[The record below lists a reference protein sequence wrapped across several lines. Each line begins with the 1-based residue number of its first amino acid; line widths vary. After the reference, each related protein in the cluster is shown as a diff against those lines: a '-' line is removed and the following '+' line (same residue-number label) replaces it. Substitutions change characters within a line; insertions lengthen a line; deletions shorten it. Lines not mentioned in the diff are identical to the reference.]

1 MGFVV
6 FGSLVVVW
14 VCFGVGCALWTG
26 VCPGWGRPVRR
37 LALAAVL
44 GMQGVAAHATAYTFP
59 GSMPAGCSGSSGT
72 YTCGSVTLASGD
84 TVTIGTPKPASIS
97 FTSLSTNNAK
107 INASGAASDL
117 SLTVSGTMS
126 VSAGAVINAN
136 VTGGNISSSGAV
148 TYGGSITT
156 TSSGYITLG
165 AGTTVAGAL
174 TTVTGAITLL
184 TGTSS
189 NYTTVGSINS
199 GGTVVLNSYNS
210 VSGATV
216 GYLVGAA
223 GHNSFGDSITS
234 TTTYVSL
241 GGYATVHGSIYSQT
255 YVDTG
260 SYSTVTGSITSATSY
275 IDTGLYTN
283 VGGSLAAL
291 GTYVDIHSGGSVGG
305 SIKAQSYV
313 NIVDNTTVAGNVT
326 AQTTV
331 YVGSGSSVAK
341 CVRSNGASSI
351 LLHSA
356 ATVSGACCGS
366 GSTCTNSCVSATPKP
381 AACTYPDSALVAEY
395 RFEETSY
402 TGADGEVLDSSG
414 NGHNGRMTG
423 DATSTP
429 YGKICRGVL
438 IGKNLDSSIAAFN
451 TGIDVNAIGNAGTIA
466 FWYKSVTSGLEHRM
480 LFDGTTSS
488 SGNFYLYRDDQGSG
502 VDLNFHLT
510 DGGGTDRNVDK
521 LNTITDATWSHI
533 VVTWYAATGTLGSR
547 LTLYVDGIQQDQQ
560 KYTIASGAIASA
572 INTLFFGDNRSSSSV
587 ELNSANGYIDQVKLY
602 DAELTATQV
611 AALAAEAPTCTSAP
625 DHIEVTSNSASGVTC
640 VPNTFTIKACAD
652 ASCSTTYTGAV
663 SGNLILSGSPTV
675 VYAPAFSI
683 PAGSATGTTTV
694 SAHVT
699 TPGTVT
705 ASLSGLSVTP
715 TAGSTPYCG
724 MGVSA
729 AAGNSC
735 VYTATASGLVFDV
748 PNHRAESVQSVTV
761 SAVRSSDNGAVCTP
775 AFASV
780 DKTVRFTCGYSNP
793 GSGSLPV
800 RVADATYGAYSALNA
815 SGSTTAACDASGR
828 DVVLKFN
835 ASGIATANVVYAD
848 VGQVGLIA
856 TYTGSGSDAGLT
868 MSGSDSFVAAPA
880 SFTISGVTS
889 GPIVAGASF
898 DATVTAR
905 NSAGAATPNFGKE
918 SSAEGATVSFSKY
931 RPTFSGASNGSF
943 SGSLG
948 TFSSGAATA
957 ALPNKFIWSEV
968 GVGDL
973 TATLASGS
981 YLGSGYTAS
990 GTTGSAG
997 AVGAFI
1003 PSHFDVSTSEACG
1016 TFTYS
1021 GQPFGSA
1028 SSPTTI
1034 TARNAGGG
1042 TTVNYDGSNAT
1053 ASLNYAHD
1061 VTLSDASGAIAG
1073 SWNGT
1078 NAVAASNFL
1087 QGVASLTT
1095 PAFTFTSKLT
1105 VSTTLPVRAT
1115 EASGGNGVS
1124 SNGYT
1129 EGSIALRSGRMR
1141 LSNAFGSEKASLQM
1155 AAQTQYWS
1163 DKGWVLNNAD
1173 GCTTVPAASVVR
1185 TNYLDNKGAPTSA
1198 WTTTASAIAVTAG
1211 RGILTLSAPSP
1222 TATGTVD
1229 IALNLG
1235 STSTDQSCLS
1245 SHPGSTGAG
1254 MSWLRSLN
1262 GSSNDCAGVTT
1273 YDRDPS
1279 ARATFGIFS
1288 PESSKLIHLRDLY

>member
-1 MGFVV
+1 LSAG
-6 FGSLVVVW
+6 LL
-14 VCFGVGCALWTG
+14 CL
-26 VCPGWGRPVRR
+26 
-37 LALAAVL
+37 L
-44 GMQGVAAHATAYTFP
+44 ATAAQAASYTFP

-97 FTSLSTNNAK
+97 FTALSTNNAK
-107 INASGAASDL
+107 INASGSASDL
-117 SLTVSGTMS
+117 TLTVSGTMT

-136 VTGGNISSSGAV
+136 VVGGNIASSGAV

-156 TSSGYITLG
+156 SSTGYISLG

-174 TTVTGAITLL
+174 TTVSGAITLL

-189 NYTTVGSINS
+189 NYTTVGSILS
-199 GGTVVLNSYNS
+199 GGTVTLNSYNS
-210 VSGATV
+210 VTGATV
-216 GYLVGAA
+216 GYLISAA

-260 SYSTVTGSITSATSY
+260 SYSNVTGSITSATSY
-275 IDTGLYTN
+275 IDTGHDTTI
-283 VGGSLAAL
+283 GGSLAAL
-291 GTYVDIHSGGSVGG
+291 GTYVDIHFNTSVGG

-313 NIVDNTTVAGNVT
+313 NIVDNDVVGGNVT

-341 CVRSNGASSI
+341 CVRSNGSSSI

-356 ATVSGACCGS
+356 ASVSGACCGS
-366 GSTCTNSCVSATPKP
+366 GSTCTNTCVTATPKP
-381 AACTYPDSALVAEY
+381 AACAYPDSALVAEY

-402 TGADGEVLDSSG
+402 SGTDGEVADSSG

-429 YGKICRGVL
+429 DGKICRGVL
-438 IGKNLDSSIAAFN
+438 VGKNLDSSIAAFN
-451 TGIDVNAIGNAGTIA
+451 TGIDVNAIGNAGTIT

-480 LFDGTTSS
+480 LFDATTAST
-488 SGNFYLYRDDQGSG
+488 GNFYLYRDDQGSG

-533 VVTWYAATGTLGSR
+533 AITWYAATGTLASR
-547 LTLYVDGIQQDQQ
+547 LTLFVNGVQQDQQ
-560 KYTIASGAIASA
+560 KYTISSGAIASA

-587 ELNSANGYIDQVKLY
+587 EVNSANGYIDQVKLY
-602 DAELTATQV
+602 DAELTASEV
-611 AALAAEAPTCTSAP
+611 AAVAAETQTCSSAP
-625 DHIEVTSNSASGVTC
+625 HHIEVTSGSATGVTC

-652 ASCSTTYTGAV
+652 AACSTPYNGAV
-663 SGNLILSGSPTV
+663 SGNLVLSGAPTV
-675 VYAPAFSI
+675 VYTPAFSI

-699 TPGTVT
+699 TAGTVT

-715 TAGSTPYCG
+715 SAGTSPYCG

-729 AAGNSC
+729 ASGNSC
-735 VYTATASGLVFDV
+735 VYTAAASGLIFDV
-748 PNHRAESVQSVTV
+748 PNHRAESAQTVTV
-761 SAVRSSDNGAVCTP
+761 SAVRSSDGGTVCTP

-780 DKTVRFTCGYSNP
+780 DKTVRFTCSYGNP
-793 GSGSLPV
+793 TSGSVPV
-800 RVADATYGAYSALNA
+800 RVADGTYLSYGALNA
-815 SGSTTAACDASGR
+815 GNSTAAACDATGR
-828 DVVLKFN
+828 DVTLAFN
-835 ASGIATANVVYAD
+835 ASGVATAKVLYAD
-848 VGQVGLIA
+848 VGQVGLTA
-856 TYTGSGSDAGLT
+856 AYTGSGSDAGLS
-868 MSGSDSFVAAPA
+868 MSGSDSFIAAPS
-880 SFTISGVTS
+880 SFAISSVTS
-889 GPIVAGASF
+889 APIVAGSSF

-918 SSAEGATVSFSKY
+918 TSPEAVSVSFAKY
-931 RPTFSGASNGSF
+931 RPTFSGASSGSF

-948 TFSSGAATA
+948 SFSSGAATGA
-957 ALPNKFIWSEV
+957 GPNKFIWSEV

-973 TATLASGS
+973 TVALSNASG
-981 YLGSGYTAS
+981 YQGTGYAVS
-990 GTTGSAG
+990 GTTGSSG
-997 AVGAFI
+997 AVGPFI
-1003 PSHFDVSTSEACG
+1003 PSYFDVSTSPACG

-1021 GQPFGSA
+1021 GQPFGTA
-1028 SSPTTI
+1028 STPTTI

-1053 ASLNYAHD
+1053 ASLNYAKA

-1078 NAVAASNFL
+1078 DAVAASAFV

-1095 PAFTFTSKLT
+1095 PAFTFTNKLT
-1105 VSTTLPVRAT
+1105 VPMTLPVRAT
-1115 EASGGNGVS
+1115 ESSGGNGVTS
-1124 SNGYT
+1124 SGHS
-1129 EGSIALRSGRMR
+1129 EGSVPLRSGRLR

-1155 AAQTQYWS
+1155 PAQTQYWS
-1163 DKGWVLNNAD
+1163 ANGWVLNNAD
-1173 GCTTVPAASVVR
+1173 SCTTVAAGAIVR
-1185 TNYLDNKGAPTSA
+1185 TNYLDNKGASTSA
-1198 WTTTASAIAVTAG
+1198 WTTTPSSITVAGG
-1211 RGILTLSAPSP
+1211 RGTLTLSAPSP

-1229 IALNLG
+1229 IAVNLG
-1235 STSTDQSCLS
+1235 SSSTDQSCLS
-1245 SHPGSTGAG
+1245 SHPASTGAG
-1254 MSWLRSLN
+1254 ASWLRARN
-1262 GSSNDCAGVTT
+1262 GSTNGCAGVTT

-1279 ARATFGIFS
+1279 ARASFGIYS
-1288 PESSKLIHLRDLY
+1288 PESVKMIHLRDLY